1 MEASLRSWAVGSSSK
16 LGWEIEAA
24 AEQANRRSKVSEN
37 SDQRARPLV
46 MHMGFHRMAHCD
58 DCIWYHLRSGL

>member
-24 AEQANRRSKVSEN
+24 AEQANRSTNQIHSSLFEV
-37 SDQRARPLV
+37 ATICGV
-46 MHMGFHRMAHCD
+46 T
-58 DCIWYHLRSGL
+58 RSGLPIPFRIWR